1 MAFSQTQFETL
12 IEKIN
17 DKLEKLAKD
26 LVTFGN
32 NINGA
37 VDHWYV
43 PGPVAKAVVAA
54 ANKLIEFVN
63 WILKKIGH
71 FLEGVVAPV
80 ILFID
85 AVSWK
90 GKGIHGDA
98 TTASSST
105 QKFNLQAPK
114 EWKGEGAD
122 AYTNAVFPQSGAA
135 AQVGS
140 NANSIG
146 DILIT
151 AGIAGAAFYG
161 AIAAF
166 LIQFIPAM
174 GIALGASTT
183 VVGAVPAAIAAMG
196 EGVAGWLVITGA
208 VTALL
213 AVLGDQA
220 KAMADLQSNANDNSA
235 FPKGHWP
242 VGTA

>member
-12 IEKIN
+12 IEKIEDGL
-17 DKLEKLAKD
+17 DKLVKD
-26 LVTFGN
+26 LTTFGK

-43 PGPVAKAVVAA
+43 PAAVAKAVVAA
-54 ANKLIEFVN
+54 ANKLIEWVN
-63 WILKKIGH
+63 GILTKIGH

-80 ILFID
+80 MLFID
-85 AVSWK
+85 ANSWK

-114 EWKGEGAD
+114 QWKGEGAD
-122 AYTNAVFPQSGAA
+122 AYTNAVFPQSAA
-135 AQVGS
+135 AGQVAS
-140 NANSIG
+140 NANSIA
-146 DILIT
+146 DILLT
-151 AGIAGAAFYG
+151 AAIAGVAFYG

-174 GIALGASTT
+174 AGALAASTT
-183 VVGAVPAAIAAMG
+183 VVGAIPAAIVAMG
-196 EGVAGWLVITGA
+196 EGVAGWLVIAGA
-208 VTALL
+208 VTTLL
-213 AVLGDQA
+213 GVLGDQA
-220 KAMADLQSNANDNSA
+220 KAMADLKSNANDNSS
-235 FPKGHWP
+235 FPNGHWP

>member
-12 IEKIN
+12 IEKIE
-17 DKLEKLAKD
+17 DKLDKLVKD
-26 LVTFGN
+26 LTTFGK

-43 PGPVAKAVVAA
+43 PAAVAKAVVAA
-54 ANKLIEFVN
+54 ANKLIEWVN
-63 WILKKIGH
+63 GILTKIGH

-80 ILFID
+80 MLFID
-85 AVSWK
+85 ANSWK

-114 EWKGEGAD
+114 QWKGEGAD
-122 AYTNAVFPQSGAA
+122 AYTNAVFPQSAA
-135 AQVGS
+135 AGQVAS
-140 NANSIG
+140 NANSIA
-146 DILIT
+146 DILLT
-151 AGIAGAAFYG
+151 AAIAGVAFYG

-174 GIALGASTT
+174 AGALAASTT
-183 VVGAVPAAIAAMG
+183 VVGAIPAAIVAMG
-196 EGVAGWLVITGA
+196 EGVAGWLVIAGA
-208 VTALL
+208 VTTLL
-213 AVLGDQA
+213 GVLGDQA
-220 KAMADLQSNANDNSA
+220 KAMADLKSNANDNSS
-235 FPKGHWP
+235 FPNGHWP

>member
-12 IEKIN
+12 IEKIE
-17 DKLEKLAKD
+17 DKLDKLVKD
-26 LVTFGN
+26 LTTFGK

-43 PGPVAKAVVAA
+43 PATVAKAVVAA
-54 ANKLIEFVN
+54 ANKLIEWVN
-63 WILKKIGH
+63 GILTKIGH

-80 ILFID
+80 MLFID
-85 AVSWK
+85 ANSWK

-114 EWKGEGAD
+114 QWKGEGAD
-122 AYTNAVFPQSGAA
+122 AYTNAVFPQSAA
-135 AQVGS
+135 AGQVAS
-140 NANSIG
+140 NANSIA
-146 DILIT
+146 DILLT
-151 AGIAGAAFYG
+151 AAIAGVAFYG

-174 GIALGASTT
+174 AGALAASTT
-183 VVGAVPAAIAAMG
+183 VVGAIPAAIVAMG
-196 EGVAGWLVITGA
+196 EGVAGWLVIAGA
-208 VTALL
+208 VTTLL
-213 AVLGDQA
+213 GVLGDQA
-220 KAMADLQSNANDNSA
+220 KAMADLKSNANDNSS
-235 FPKGHWP
+235 FPNGHWP

>member
-12 IEKIN
+12 IEKIQ
-17 DKLEKLAKD
+17 DKLEKLTKD

-32 NINGA
+32 KINGA

-43 PGPVAKAVVAA
+43 PSPVAKAVVAA

-63 WILKKIGH
+63 RILKKIGH

-80 ILFID
+80 ILIID
-85 AVSWK
+85 AISWK

-135 AQVGS
+135 AQVGT
-140 NANSIG
+140 NANSIA
-146 DILIT
+146 DILNT
-151 AGIAGAAFYG
+151 AGAAGVAFYG
-161 AIAAF
+161 AIALF

-174 GIALGASTT
+174 GVAIAASAT
-183 VVGAVPAAIAAMG
+183 VVGAIPAAIAAVG
-196 EGVAGWLVITGA
+196 EGVAGWLLITGA
-208 VTALL
+208 VATLL
-213 AVLGDQA
+213 GVLGDQL
-220 KAMADLQSNANDNSA
+220 KALGDLNGQANDNSA
-235 FPKGHWP
+235 FPNGHWP
-242 VGTA
+242 IGTA

>member
-12 IEKIN
+12 IEKIQ

-32 NINGA
+32 KINGA

-43 PGPVAKAVVAA
+43 PGPVAKGVVAA

-85 AVSWK
+85 ANSWK
-90 GKGIHGDA
+90 AKGIHGDA
-98 TTASSST
+98 TTASSSV

-135 AQVGS
+135 AQVAT
-140 NANSIG
+140 NANSIA
-146 DILIT
+146 DILLT
-151 AGIAGAAFYG
+151 AAIAGVAFYG

-174 GIALGASTT
+174 AAAIAAGAT
-183 VVGAVPAAIAAMG
+183 VVGAVPAAIAALG
-196 EGVAGWLVITGA
+196 EGVAGWLVIAGA
-208 VTALL
+208 VTTLL
-213 AVLGDQA
+213 GVLGDQA